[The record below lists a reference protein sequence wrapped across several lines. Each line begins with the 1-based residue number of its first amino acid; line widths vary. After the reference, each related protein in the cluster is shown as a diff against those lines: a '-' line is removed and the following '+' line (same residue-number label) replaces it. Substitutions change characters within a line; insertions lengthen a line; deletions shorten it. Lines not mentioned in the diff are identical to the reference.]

1 MGKNIG
7 KQIIKNLRG
16 KYRKKLLDHARQPA
30 KDAFKTTSNRSIQN
44 TAEATDDLIGNTNE
58 FQKNQNKMI

>member
-1 MGKNIG
+1 MAKNIG
-7 KQIIKNLRG
+7 KQIIENLRG
-16 KYRKKLLDHARQPA
+16 KYRQKLLDHARQPA
-30 KDAFKTTSNRSIQN
+30 EDAFKTTSNRSIQN